1 MTKKIRRIII
11 LILILTIITGG
22 YFLIKNLITLT
33 KKETEEIT
41 IIDEITK
48 YEYYLEE
55 TKTPLYK
62 LLFSELKETLTNEEV
77 DKLEYAKLIS
87 KMFIADFYDLDSKL
101 TKSDVGGIELIHS
114 DIKEEVIIKAKDT
127 IYKYIENNL
136 YNDRTQELPSVT
148 DITVTNVEIITYEY
162 SNEEVE
168 GYQVDLNWSYNKD
181 LGYQTSA
188 SIILIHEDKK
198 LSIVE
203 LK

>member
-11 LILILTIITGG
+11 LILILTIIIGG

-136 YNDRTQELPSVT
+136 YNDRTQELSSVT

>member
-1 MTKKIRRIII
+1 MTKNIRRIII
-11 LILILTIITGG
+11 LILILTIIIGG

-136 YNDRTQELPSVT
+136 YNDRTQELSSVT